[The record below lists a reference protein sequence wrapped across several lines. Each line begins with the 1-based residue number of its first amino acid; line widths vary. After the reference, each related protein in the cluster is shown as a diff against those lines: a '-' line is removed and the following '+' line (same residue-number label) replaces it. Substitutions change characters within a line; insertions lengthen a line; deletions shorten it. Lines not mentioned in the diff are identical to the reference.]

1 MKASRIKGKAT
12 IGVCSPSFP
21 ISATEPIRYERGIK
35 YLENKGFQVKNGFC
49 IRKMT
54 FIVLEQ

>member
-35 YLENKGFQVKNGFC
+35 YLENKGFQVKNELNP
-49 IRKMT
+49 KS
-54 FIVLEQ
+54 